1 MVDLFM
7 DILFISAIIAF
18 FAVAMT
24 YIAVCDRLR
33 KGGENK

>member
-1 MVDLFM
+1 MSDLFM
-7 DILFISAIIAF
+7 DLVFIAAIIVF
-18 FAVAMT
+18 FAIAAT